1 MLCKLFKDIA
11 TIIVWNVTFVSDLR
25 TLHTVTENAS
35 FKNVL
40 QNQLLAFLVDE
51 VFENENVMS

>member
-1 MLCKLFKDIA
+1 MYNKL
-11 TIIVWNVTFVSDLR
+11 WNVTFESDLP

>member
-11 TIIVWNVTFVSDLR
+11 TIIVWNVTFVSDLP
-25 TLHTVTENAS
+25 TLHTVPENAS

>member
-1 MLCKLFKDIA
+1 MYNKL
-11 TIIVWNVTFVSDLR
+11 WNVTFVSDLP

-51 VFENENVMS
+51 IFENENVMS

>member
-11 TIIVWNVTFVSDLR
+11 TIIVWNVTFVSDLP
-25 TLHTVTENAS
+25 TLYTVTENAS

>member
-11 TIIVWNVTFVSDLR
+11 TIIVWNVAFVSDLP